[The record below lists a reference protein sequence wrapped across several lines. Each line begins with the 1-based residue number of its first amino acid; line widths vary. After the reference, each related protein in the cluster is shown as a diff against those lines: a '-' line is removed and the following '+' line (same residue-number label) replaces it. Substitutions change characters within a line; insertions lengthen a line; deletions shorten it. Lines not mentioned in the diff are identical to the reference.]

1 MTLQIRTFRIPEPA
15 GSGPAGADQER
26 AVAAF
31 LRSVKVERIETAY
44 DDRAWSLLVLY
55 HDRKDQEEAAQI
67 ASAVASSLREWRGE
81 TAEREKVTP
90 QSILD
95 DALLERVALAVPTTT
110 LELAEL
116 QNGTA
121 SDSMAYA
128 GRIVQVVRAALAELT

>member
-15 GSGPAGADQER
+15 GSGSPGADQER

-44 DDRAWSLLVLY
+44 TDRAWSLLVLY

-67 ASAVASSLREWRGE
+67 ASAVASALREWRSE
-81 TAEREKVTP
+81 TAARDKVKAEKV
-90 QSILD
+90 LR

-116 QNGTA
+116 QNGG
-121 SDSMAYA
+121 SDDSMAYA
-128 GRIVQVVRAALAELT
+128 GEIVQVVRSALAELT